1 MIRGKRNFIH
11 PNRMEMGYTLM
22 YKLDNESLN
31 RRLEKREEMMSEI
44 KEEQEEKV
52 PVKLEDASSY
62 DEEYAIIDL

>member
-1 MIRGKRNFIH
+1 
-11 PNRMEMGYTLM
+11 MEMGYTLM

-31 RRLEKREEMMSEI
+31 RRLEKRKEMMSEI